1 MKRKIIAV
9 TACATGVAHTYMAAQ
24 ALKKGA
30 IKMGNLIKV
39 ETQGATGVENELS
52 EKDVNIA
59 EVVIF
64 AVDTKVRNKERFE
77 GKIILEVPVNAPIK
91 NAEKVINDA
100 LQLIAEKVKRGL

>member
-30 IKMGNLIKV
+30 KKMSNLIKV
-39 ETQGATGVENELS
+39 ETQGATGIENELT
-52 EKDVNIA
+52 EKDVNIG

-64 AVDTKVRNKERFE
+64 AVDTKVRNKERFD
-77 GKIILEVPVNAPIK
+77 GKVVLEVPVSAPIK
-91 NAEKVINDA
+91 DAEKVINAA
-100 LQLIAEKVKRGL
+100 LALIDEK

>member
-30 IKMGNLIKV
+30 QKMGHLIKV
-39 ETQGATGVENELS
+39 ETQGATGIEGTLT
-52 EKDVNIA
+52 EKDVQIG

-64 AVDTKVRNKERFE
+64 AVDTKVRDRERFE
-77 GKIILEVPVNAPIK
+77 GKTILEVPVSAPIK
-91 NAEKVINDA
+91 NAEQVIQDSLA
-100 LQLIAEKVKRGL
+100 KIDGK